1 MRQTSEIEEL
11 LPGVPSFSVP
21 SFAERFCILRRKLL
35 LCRQLFHGCVHRKID
50 VAAISGGQ
58 QEINPC
64 ASVTESSTFFWH
76 SPWRLDEKKKKKEEK
91 GKKREQENRKSKKLS
106 APYVLSLPIS
116 ARQTRKFETFGKRV
130 QKEGVGPGSGN
141 CKTNILVHQLS
152 LMNTLNVAIAVWRL
166 SRAGC
171 ARLLK

>member
-76 SPWRLDEKKKKKEEK
+76 SPWRLDEKKKKKK
-91 GKKREQENRKSKKLS
+91 RKRGKKENRRTGKARNCPRHTYSRCQFLRGRPGNSKLS
-106 APYVLSLPIS
+106 ANACKKKVS
-116 ARQTRKFETFGKRV
+116 ARAQEIAKQTYWCINFR
-130 QKEGVGPGSGN
+130 
-141 CKTNILVHQLS
+141 
-152 LMNTLNVAIAVWRL
+152 
-166 SRAGC
+166 
-171 ARLLK
+171 